1 MIDIVDDN
9 ESVLD
14 VMSDLVETFGFHSR
28 TFASPRDYLHYASS
42 DDYQPPKAVFTDIM
56 MPEIDG
62 FTLMKKVRSLHPQV
76 RFVVMSGEDHSEQ
89 RDKQGACIY
98 LLKPIHF
105 DKLEA
110 TFVHLKTCIACG
122 PSEELPASLHD
133 DRRHFGVKG
142 TYCPF
147 TEDVK
152 NN

>member
-9 ESVLD
+9 EAVLD
-14 VMSDLVETFGFHSR
+14 MMSDLVETFGFRARSF
-28 TFASPRDYLHYASS
+28 TSPRDYLNYASS
-42 DDYQPPKAVFTDIM
+42 EDYQPPKAVFTDIM
-56 MPEIDG
+56 MPEFDG
-62 FTLMKKVRSLHPQV
+62 FTLMKKVRSLHPQI

-89 RDKQGACIY
+89 RDKLGACIY

-110 TFVHLKTCIACG
+110 TFEHLKACIACG
-122 PSEELPASLHD
+122 PNKDLSGSLLD
-133 DRRHFGVKG
+133 DRRHFGVKESR
-142 TYCPF
+142 CPF